1 MSDKTPMEP
10 EVKIVTAA
18 IVGGIAVVT
27 VGTLLCWNKYLGS
40 LLTLAGENL
49 DAITNPILD
58 AIANIPT
65 PPTV

>member
-10 EVKIVTAA
+10 EVKIVTVA
-18 IVGGIAVVT
+18 IVGAIAVTT
-27 VGTLLCWNKYLGS
+27 VGTLLCYNKYLGS
-40 LLTLAGENL
+40 LLTLAGKNL

-58 AIANIPT
+58 AITNIPT

>member
-18 IVGGIAVVT
+18 IVGGVAVVT

-49 DAITNPILD
+49 DAITKPVLD
-58 AIANIPT
+58 AIAAS